1 MKVVL
6 KALWD
11 SIVWLLLT
19 IAVGLIQIWLYWII
33 SITVNNITFGIDK
46 YFNEGIFLIFSMT
59 LVASI
64 YFDIHF
70 VEKQTS
76 RIMTNSIVFKLF
88 PWVIVGMVTLSTVL
102 NQVLPP
108 DKINPMGVQ
117 LMQFSALVLAMC
129 YSFVYKYLL
138 FIENYTG

>member
-1 MKVVL
+1 
-6 KALWD
+6 
-11 SIVWLLLT
+11 
-19 IAVGLIQIWLYWII
+19 
-33 SITVNNITFGIDK
+33 
-46 YFNEGIFLIFSMT
+46 
-59 LVASI
+59 
-64 YFDIHF
+64 
-70 VEKQTS
+70 
-76 RIMTNSIVFKLF
+76 MTNSIVFKLF